1 MRDIETLRA
10 EIDRIDREIQRLFEE
25 RMAIADEVAAY
36 KKAAGRAVLDREREE
51 ALLNKLKERA
61 SDGELGKEIVRLYER
76 MLEISRD
83 RQTGKTEQP

>member
-61 SDGELGKEIVRLYER
+61 SDGELGEEIVRLYER

-83 RQTGKTEQP
+83 RQIGKTE